1 MNVVKKREV
10 WRMVSRMDGG
20 AVVNQVSVLAEKV
33 APDTEVPVVKVQAIQ
48 GKVQQKTD
56 NEQQLPVD
64 KAKQMTDSMN
74 KFLETANTQL
84 RFKFHEKLNEYYVT
98 VVDSTT
104 DEVIREIPSKKLLDI
119 HAEMRE
125 FVGLLVDRKI

>member
-1 MNVVKKREV
+1 
-10 WRMVSRMDGG
+10 MVSRVSGG
-20 AVVNQVSVLAEKV
+20 TMATPASVSVDKTATDIDVAVVQ
-33 APDTEVPVVKVQAIQ
+33 VQAIQ
-48 GKVQQKTD
+48 EKVQQQLDK
-56 NEQQLPVD
+56 EQLLPMD

-98 VVDSTT
+98 IVDSTT

-119 HAEMRE
+119 HAAMRE
-125 FVGLLVDRKI
+125 FVGLLIDRKI

>member
-1 MNVVKKREV
+1 
-10 WRMVSRMDGG
+10 MVSRMDGG
-20 AVVNQVSVLAEKV
+20 AIVNQVNVLAEKM
-33 APDTEVPVVKVQAIQ
+33 APDTEVSVVQVQAIQ
-48 GKVQQKTD
+48 EKVQQKAS
-56 NEQQLPVD
+56 NEQQLPAD

-74 KFLETANTQL
+74 TFLESANTQL

-98 VVDSTT
+98 IVDSTT

-119 HAEMRE
+119 HAAMRE

>member
-1 MNVVKKREV
+1 
-10 WRMVSRMDGG
+10 MVSRMDGG
-20 AVVNQVSVLAEKV
+20 AVVNQVNVLAEKI
-33 APDTEVPVVKVQAIQ
+33 APDTEVSVVQVQAIQ
-48 GKVQQKTD
+48 EKVQQKAG
-56 NEQQLPVD
+56 NEQQLPAD

-74 KFLETANTQL
+74 TFLESANTQL

-98 VVDSTT
+98 IVDSTT

-119 HAEMRE
+119 HAAMRE

>member
-1 MNVVKKREV
+1 
-10 WRMVSRMDGG
+10 MVSRVGGG
-20 AVVNQVSVLAEKV
+20 AVVNQADVLAEKTV
-33 APDTEVPVVKVQAIQ
+33 QDTEVSVVQVQAIQ
-48 GKVQQKTD
+48 EKVQQKAD
-56 NEQQLPVD
+56 NEQQLPAD

-74 KFLETANTQL
+74 TFMESANTQL

-98 VVDSTT
+98 IVDSTT

-119 HAEMRE
+119 HAAMRE

>member
-1 MNVVKKREV
+1 
-10 WRMVSRMDGG
+10 MDGG
-20 AVVNQVSVLAEKV
+20 AVVNQVSVLAEKMV
-33 APDTEVPVVKVQAIQ
+33 PDTEVSVVQVQAIQ
-48 GKVQQKTD
+48 EKVQQKAS
-56 NEQQLPVD
+56 NEQQLPAD

-74 KFLETANTQL
+74 TFLESANTQL

-98 VVDSTT
+98 IVDSTT

-119 HAEMRE
+119 HAAMRE

>member
-1 MNVVKKREV
+1 
-10 WRMVSRMDGG
+10 MVSRMDGG
-20 AVVNQVSVLAEKV
+20 AVVNQVNVLAEKM
-33 APDTEVPVVKVQAIQ
+33 APDREVSVVQVQAIQ
-48 GKVQQKTD
+48 EKVQQKAG
-56 NEQQLPVD
+56 NEPQLPAD

-74 KFLETANTQL
+74 TFLESANTQL

-98 VVDSTT
+98 IVDSTT

-119 HAEMRE
+119 HAAMRE

>member
-1 MNVVKKREV
+1 
-10 WRMVSRMDGG
+10 MVSRVSGG
-20 AVVNQVSVLAEKV
+20 TMATPASVSVDKTATDIDVAVVQ
-33 APDTEVPVVKVQAIQ
+33 VQAIQ
-48 GKVQQKTD
+48 EKVQQQSDK
-56 NEQQLPVD
+56 EQLLPMD

-98 VVDSTT
+98 IVDSTT

-119 HAEMRE
+119 HAAMRE
-125 FVGLLVDRKI
+125 FVGLLIDRKI

>member
-1 MNVVKKREV
+1 
-10 WRMVSRMDGG
+10 MVSRVGGG
-20 AVVNQVSVLAEKV
+20 AVMNQASVLVERTV
-33 APDTEVPVVKVQAIQ
+33 QDTEVSVVQVQAIQ
-48 GKVQQKTD
+48 EKVQQKAD
-56 NEQQLPVD
+56 NEQQLPAD

-74 KFLETANTQL
+74 TFMESANTQL

-98 VVDSTT
+98 IVDSTT

-119 HAEMRE
+119 HAAMRE